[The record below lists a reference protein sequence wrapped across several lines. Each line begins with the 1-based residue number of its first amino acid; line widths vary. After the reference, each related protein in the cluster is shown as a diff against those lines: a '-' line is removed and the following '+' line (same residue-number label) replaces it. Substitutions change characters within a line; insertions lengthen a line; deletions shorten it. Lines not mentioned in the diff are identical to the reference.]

1 MTWLKKLGRSKELS
15 SAFEDLRRLAT
26 GHHQAVSAVTLY
38 TAQQTM
44 GMLTKSVACE
54 WARGFTYHCAVA
66 DHGAGD
72 EQELDVTRKCLAE
85 IAETARNTYGTLVES
100 ADRARLNDSQT
111 SFVESPIRPETRLP
125 QTGRSSTTSRVLF
138 LTWSPTRQEP
148 AVSSRNL
155 RREAILTRTA
165 RRGFRHRQ
173 DLRLAAVPRLFR
185 QDERPT
191 LRSCELDW
199 TLAH

>member
-54 WARGFTYHCAVA
+54 LARGFIYHYHYAVA

-72 EQELDVTRKCLAE
+72 EQELDVTRKCLAG

-100 ADRARLNDSQT
+100 ADRARLKVSQT

-125 QTGRSSTTSRVLF
+125 QIGRSSTTSRVLF
-138 LTWSPTRQEP
+138 STWSPTRQEP

-165 RRGFRHRQ
+165 RRVLRHRQ
-173 DLRLAAVPRLFR
+173 DLRLAAVPRLFC
-185 QDERPT
+185 QNE
-191 LRSCELDW
+191 
-199 TLAH
+199 